1 MYEAMHTYMT
11 SLQINLDEEINLVPS
26 FFSYVKFH
34 LDLSFLAQFKQ
45 NWGPIAQML
54 NTL

>member
-1 MYEAMHTYMT
+1 MGIT
-11 SLQINLDEEINLVPS
+11 SLQTNLNEEINLVPS

-34 LDLSFLAQFKQ
+34 LDFSFLAQFKQ

-54 NTL
+54 NIL